1 MKLRSGC
8 STTKTSGSMGKSY
21 WKNGG
26 KGGSSPKQLRQ
37 HGTPTCNSTGT
48 RAATHNSPP
57 SGTSGAS
64 TSAAPIGAMSLSG
77 PRHPRQPHRRP
88 RPSSVVSC
96 FPCGRQ
102 GLTSSRQNDSDSDE
116 DNDEDSDDD
125 EYDMNNK
132 VAEIL
137 AKEARRLARRRAN
150 RARYR
155 ARHPDRVAEQ
165 KRQYRARH
173 PDRVAEQRRRY
184 YAKNRDRIVEQRRR
198 YRERCRAYI
207 KEYYKER
214 AERIRAH
221 KRYFYRSEAGQRWQ
235 KQYLVRKRESAA
247 LLRRQRGPM
256 VQKTTE
262 EKRQALGPLK
272 LTVTLEDFMKDFHDS
287 LSPSPEDS
295 VDQPST
301 LMDMDSGVFHPLDY
315 SVVDESSLSS
325 CDMWDDGKGFL
336 DNLVDDL
343 PSSSDD
349 SLLNNL
355 LEELEDLSSSDD
367 CLFDFL
373 IDRMEDNSSFD
384 LDDFVS

>member
-1 MKLRSGC
+1 
-8 STTKTSGSMGKSY
+8 
-21 WKNGG
+21 
-26 KGGSSPKQLRQ
+26 
-37 HGTPTCNSTGT
+37 
-48 RAATHNSPP
+48 
-57 SGTSGAS
+57 
-64 TSAAPIGAMSLSG
+64 
-77 PRHPRQPHRRP
+77 
-88 RPSSVVSC
+88 
-96 FPCGRQ
+96 
-102 GLTSSRQNDSDSDE
+102 
-116 DNDEDSDDD
+116 
-125 EYDMNNK
+125 MNNK

-137 AKEARRLARRRAN
+137 AKEQKRLARRRAN

-155 ARHPDRVAEQ
+155 LRHPDRVAEQ

-184 YAKNRDRIVEQRRR
+184 YAKNRDRIAEQRRR
-198 YRERCRAYI
+198 YRERCRDYI

-221 KRYFYRSEAGQRWQ
+221 KRDFYRSEAGQRWQ
-235 KQYLVRKRESAA
+235 KQYLARKRESAA

-272 LTVTLEDFMKDFHDS
+272 LTVTLEDFMQDFHDS

-301 LMDMDSGVFHPLDY
+301 LMDMDSGVFHPLDH
-315 SVVDESSLSS
+315 SVGDESS

-336 DNLVDDL
+336 DNLLDDL
-343 PSSSDD
+343 SSSSSDD
-349 SLLNNL
+349 SLL
-355 LEELEDLSSSDD
+355 DLDDLPSSSDD

-373 IDRMEDNSSFD
+373 IDMMEEEDSSFD
-384 LDDFVS
+384 LDDFVT

>member
-1 MKLRSGC
+1 MRLRNGVST
-8 STTKTSGSMGKSY
+8 TTKTSGSMGKRY

-37 HGTPTCNSTGT
+37 HGTPTCNSTGIQ
-48 RAATHNSPP
+48 AATHNLPP

-64 TSAAPIGAMSLSG
+64 TSAGPTGTTNSRG
-77 PRHPRQPHRRP
+77 PRHPRQPHRPRP
-88 RPSSVVSC
+88 RSRESC
-96 FPCGRQ
+96 YRCGCQ
-102 GLTSSRQNDSDSDE
+102 GLTSSPQNDSDSD
-116 DNDEDSDDD
+116 DDDDDD
-125 EYDMNNK
+125 EDDIDSDINNK

-137 AKEARRLARRRAN
+137 AKEQKRLARRRAN

-155 ARHPDRVAEQ
+155 VRHPDRVAEQ

-184 YAKNRDRIVEQRRR
+184 YAKNRDRIAEQRRR
-198 YRERCRAYI
+198 YRERCRDYL
-207 KEYYKER
+207 KQYYKER
-214 AERIRAH
+214 AERIREH
-221 KRYFYRSEAGQRWQ
+221 KRQFYRSEAGQRWQ
-235 KQYLVRKRESAA
+235 KQYLVRKRESCA

-295 VDQPST
+295 VDQPGT
-301 LMDMDSGVFHPLDY
+301 LMDMDSGVFHPMDY
-315 SVVDESSLSS
+315 SVGGESSLSS

-336 DNLVDDL
+336 DNLLDDL
-343 PSSSDD
+343 SSSDD

-355 LEELEDLSSSDD
+355 LDDLSSSLDD
-367 CLFDFL
+367 CFFDFL
-373 IDRMEDNSSFD
+373 TDMMLPEDSSFD